1 MIEVQE
7 HRPGTKSYAVLR
19 RELRSYNRTHPKLG
33 KPLPHGWWILP
44 GLMVGA
50 ALLILVLA

>member
-1 MIEVQE
+1 MIVEE
-7 HRPGTKSYAVLR
+7 HQPGTKSYSVLR

-50 ALLILVLA
+50 VLLILVLA